1 LLPIPVLGE
10 AVVRISEERMTAEQL
25 GDFLAGERGFVTR
38 EDLPD
43 LLERETTASPVVVP
57 D

>member
-1 LLPIPVLGE
+1 
-10 AVVRISEERMTAEQL
+10 MTAEQL